1 MATVV
6 GKKLSKKYDTTTNLI
21 IYVNLGC
28 YGAYVDEGVPILRE
42 QTRAAK
48 DAFQEIFVLWEGIV
62 YSFWKAGHS
71 NSEKWNV
78 ATLDDF

>member
-6 GKKLSKKYDTTTNLI
+6 GKKLSKKYDTATNLI